1 MLNKQTKNHKKP
13 HTHTHTHKWSYPRSD
28 AYSQPSKN
36 PETSNQDKLFIYT
49 YIYIYTKARS
59 IYLAEKPLKDE
70 AENRFSLDQKLLLSS
85 TPPPTLI
92 QNQTS
97 V

>member
-1 MLNKQTKNHKKP
+1 MNESAKQTKKQTKHT

-36 PETSNQDKLFIYT
+36 PETLNQDKLFIYT
-49 YIYIYTKARS
+49 KVRS
-59 IYLAEKPLKDE
+59 IYPAEKPLKDE
-70 AENRFSLDQKLLLSS
+70 AEKRFSLDQKLLLLPSI
-85 TPPPTLI
+85 PPPTLI